1 MEEFIWFLA
10 CGFGKKRHLW
20 GRMKF
25 IQSLQ
30 EKWKVRGSQFW
41 LIMLTF
47 ALGGSLS
54 GRLCSFLLNLVFL
67 EKNWAFW
74 LIYPL
79 FLTILWPFSVIFVS
93 FFTGQFRF
101 FKGYLS
107 RVGAKVFGFGGSVAT
122 SGSYD
127 STLDSKT
134 TEPSEKSVA
143 APSTASAAPIHI
155 AIFASGAGSN
165 ARKIIEYFEGASSGL
180 AAAGDSSLTSEA
192 SKSTS
197 SQVKVSLIVCNV
209 PDAGVLAIAKEKG
222 IPTLLINE
230 GEFAATGYVESLHNA
245 YIQFI
250 VLAGF
255 LWKVPEVLVRAY
267 QPGMKID
274 GALVNGKEN
283 VSKGIINIHP
293 ALLPKYGGKGMYG
306 SRVHEAVIATGEKES
321 GITIHWVNEHYDEGG
336 IIFQATCEV
345 VSGDTPET
353 LANKIHL
360 LEHAHFAP
368 TIAKMLE

>member
-1 MEEFIWFLA
+1 
-10 CGFGKKRHLW
+10 
-20 GRMKF
+20 MKF

-74 LIYPL
+74 LVYPL

-93 FFTGQFRF
+93 LLTGQFTF

-107 RVGAKVFGFGGSVAT
+107 RVGSRLLGRGKPV
-122 SGSYD
+122 
-127 STLDSKT
+127 
-134 TEPSEKSVA
+134 
-143 APSTASAAPIHI
+143 HI

-165 ARKIIEYFEGASSGL
+165 TRKIIEYFENKGL
-180 AAAGDSSLTSEA
+180 RI
-192 SKSTS
+192 
-197 SQVKVSLIVCNV
+197 KVSLIVCNV
-209 PDAGVLAIAKEKG
+209 PGAGVLEIAKEKG
-222 IPTLLINE
+222 IPSLIINKTD
-230 GEFAATGYVESLHNA
+230 FNATGYVESLKNA
-245 YIQFI
+245 DINFI

-267 QPGMKID
+267 PK
-274 GALVNGKEN
+274 A
-283 VSKGIINIHP
+283 IINIHP
-293 ALLPKYGGKGMYG
+293 ALLPNYGGKGMYG
-306 SRVHEAVIATGEKES
+306 ARVHEAVIAAGEKES
-321 GITIHWVNEHYDEGG
+321 GITIHWVNENYDEGA
-336 IIFQATCEV
+336 IIFQAKC
-345 VSGDTPET
+345 SIDASDTPET
-353 LANKIHL
+353 LANKIHA

-368 TIAKMLE
+368 TIEKLLG